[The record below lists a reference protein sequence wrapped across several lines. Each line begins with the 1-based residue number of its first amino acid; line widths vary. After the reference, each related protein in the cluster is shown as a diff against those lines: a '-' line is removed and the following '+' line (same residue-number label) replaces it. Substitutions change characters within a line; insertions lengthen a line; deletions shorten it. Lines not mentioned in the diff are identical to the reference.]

1 MATVK
6 PDVITAEQYRTMPPP
21 EDGSKIELV
30 RGELEPMCR
39 PGFRHG
45 LRQVRVASILDHYGR
60 THRHGRAVVETG
72 VVTDRDPDT
81 VRGPDVSYWS
91 AERLPLDQEPEG
103 YPDIAPDLAVEVLS
117 PSNRMVRVRE
127 KMRELF
133 ERSVRMIWVVDPED
147 RTVTVYR
154 SLNEGRVLHES
165 ATLQGEDML
174 PGFACPVADFFT

>member
-6 PDVITAEQYRTMPPP
+6 PDVITAEQYRTMVPP

-30 RGELEPMCR
+30 RGELETMCR

-45 LRQVRVASILDHYGR
+45 LRQGRVYRILDNYGQ

-117 PSNRMVRVRE
+117 PSNRVARILE

-133 ERSVRMIWVVDPED
+133 ERGVRMVWVVDPEN

-165 ATLQGEDML
+165 ATLEGEDVL
-174 PGFACPVADFFT
+174 PGLTCPVAEFFA